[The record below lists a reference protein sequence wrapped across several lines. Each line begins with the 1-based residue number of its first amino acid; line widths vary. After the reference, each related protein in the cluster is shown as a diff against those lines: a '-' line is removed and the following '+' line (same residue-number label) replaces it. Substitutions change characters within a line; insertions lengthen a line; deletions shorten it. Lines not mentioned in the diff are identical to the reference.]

1 MPPSFSFQFSRRF
14 KSPPI
19 GLEVGRRSSD
29 AIALG
34 EYEMFRSSSS
44 TAKIALA
51 AFAIAAATV
60 AGCGGGG
67 GYGGGSMP
75 PGPQPS
81 ASAVP
86 SITIVLFARNVGS
99 VNDPTFGTVQ
109 GFTQTT
115 NSQVLG
121 LAPGQQIMLKN
132 GDSVANAF
140 NVYSAYPTPPP
151 PGGTLDTSASGTT
164 TLAAGYRSGPIAP
177 GMSVGPLTVTNSAGN
192 LFIACAFHFGS
203 NGMQDGMIVNVGA
216 TPGPQ
221 ATGAGGASP
230 PPCHYYC

>member
-1 MPPSFSFQFSRRF
+1 
-14 KSPPI
+14 
-19 GLEVGRRSSD
+19 
-29 AIALG
+29 
-34 EYEMFRSSSS
+34 MFRSSSPF
-44 TAKIALA
+44 AKVALA
-51 AFAIAAATV
+51 VFAITAAAV

-67 GYGGGSMP
+67 GYGGGTTLP

-81 ASAVP
+81 SSAVP
-86 SITIVLFARNVGS
+86 SITILLFARNVGM

-109 GFTQTT
+109 GFSQQT

-121 LAPGQQIMLKN
+121 LAPGQQVMLKN
-132 GDSVANAF
+132 GDNVTHTF

-151 PGGTLDTSASGTT
+151 PGGTLDTSASGTS

-177 GMSVGPLTVTNSAGN
+177 GQSVGPLTVTNTNGD

-221 ATGAGGASP
+221 ASTASSSP

>member
-1 MPPSFSFQFSRRF
+1 
-14 KSPPI
+14 
-19 GLEVGRRSSD
+19 
-29 AIALG
+29 
-34 EYEMFRSSSS
+34 MFRSLSPL
-44 TAKIALA
+44 ARAALA
-51 AFAIAAATV
+51 VLALTTAAV

-67 GYGGGSMP
+67 GYGGGSTLP
-75 PGPQPS
+75 PGPKPS
-81 ASAVP
+81 VSAVP
-86 SITIVLFARNVGS
+86 AITIVLFARNVGM
-99 VNDPTFGTVQ
+99 VNDPTFGTIQ
-109 GFTQTT
+109 GFTQTS

-121 LAPGQQIMLKN
+121 LAPGQQIMLTN
-132 GDSVANAF
+132 GDNVTHTF

-164 TLAAGYRSGPIAP
+164 TLAAGYRSGPIQA
-177 GMSVGPLTVTNSAGN
+177 GQSVGPLTVTNATGD

-221 ATGAGGASP
+221 ATSAGGGASP

>member
-1 MPPSFSFQFSRRF
+1 MF
-14 KSPPI
+14 
-19 GLEVGRRSSD
+19 
-29 AIALG
+29 ALT
-34 EYEMFRSSSS
+34 
-44 TAKIALA
+44 TAA
-51 AFAIAAATV
+51 V

-67 GYGGGSMP
+67 GYGGGTTLP

-81 ASAVP
+81 VSAVP
-86 SITIVLFARNVGS
+86 AITILLFARNVGM
-99 VNDPTFGTVQ
+99 VNDPTFGTIQ
-109 GFTQTT
+109 GFTQAS

-121 LAPGQQIMLKN
+121 LSPGQQIMLKN
-132 GDSVANAF
+132 GDNVTHTF

-164 TLAAGYRSGPIAP
+164 TLAAGYRSGPIPA
-177 GMSVGPLTVTNSAGN
+177 GQSVGPLTVTNATGN

-221 ATGAGGASP
+221 ATAAGGGASP

>member
-1 MPPSFSFQFSRRF
+1 
-14 KSPPI
+14 
-19 GLEVGRRSSD
+19 
-29 AIALG
+29 
-34 EYEMFRSSSS
+34 MFRNSSSL
-44 TAKIALA
+44 AKVALA

-67 GYGGGSMP
+67 GYGGSGLP
-75 PGPQPS
+75 GGPGPQPS

-86 SITIVLFARNVGS
+86 TITIVLFARNVGQ

-121 LAPGQQIMLKN
+121 LSPGQQITLKN
-132 GDSVANAF
+132 GDTHIHTF
-140 NVYSAYPTPPP
+140 NVYSSYPTPPP
-151 PGGTLDTSASGTT
+151 IGQTLNTTASGTT
-164 TLAAGYRSGPIAP
+164 TLDVGYRSGPIQP
-177 GMSVGPLTVTNSAGN
+177 GATTAPLTVTNTTGN

-203 NGMQDGMIVNVGA
+203 NGMKDGLIVNVGA

-221 ATGAGGASP
+221 ASTASSSP

>member
-1 MPPSFSFQFSRRF
+1 
-14 KSPPI
+14 
-19 GLEVGRRSSD
+19 
-29 AIALG
+29 
-34 EYEMFRSSSS
+34 MFRLSSSL
-44 TAKIALA
+44 AKVALA

-67 GYGGGSMP
+67 GYGGAAPPG

-99 VNDPTFGTVQ
+99 VNDPTFGTIQ
-109 GFTQTT
+109 GFTQTA

-121 LAPGQQIMLKN
+121 LTPGQQIMLKN
-132 GDSVANAF
+132 GDNVTHTF

-151 PGGTLDTSASGTT
+151 VGGTLDTSASGTT
-164 TLAAGYRSGPIAP
+164 MLAAGYRSGPITA
-177 GMSVGPLTVTNSAGN
+177 GSSVGPLTVTNSTGN

-203 NGMQDGMIVNVGA
+203 NGMQDGMIVNVNA

-221 ATGAGGASP
+221 ATAAGGGASP

>member
-1 MPPSFSFQFSRRF
+1 
-14 KSPPI
+14 
-19 GLEVGRRSSD
+19 
-29 AIALG
+29 
-34 EYEMFRSSSS
+34 MFRSSSS
-44 TAKIALA
+44 RAKVALA

-67 GYGGGSMP
+67 GGYGGSGLP
-75 PGPQPS
+75 GGPGPQPS

-86 SITIVLFARNVGS
+86 TITIVLFSRNVGT

-121 LAPGQQIMLKN
+121 LSPGQQITLKN
-132 GDSVANAF
+132 GDTHIHTF
-140 NVYSAYPTPPP
+140 NVYSSYPTPPP
-151 PGGTLDTSASGTT
+151 VGGTLDTSPSNTT
-164 TLAAGYRSGPIAP
+164 ALDVGYRSGPIQP
-177 GMSVGPLTVTNSAGN
+177 GATTAPLTVTNTSGN

-203 NGMQDGMIVNVGA
+203 NGMKDGMIVNVGA

-221 ATGAGGASP
+221 ATAAGGGASP

>member
-1 MPPSFSFQFSRRF
+1 
-14 KSPPI
+14 
-19 GLEVGRRSSD
+19 
-29 AIALG
+29 
-34 EYEMFRSSSS
+34 MFRSSSPF
-44 TAKIALA
+44 AKVALA
-51 AFAIAAATV
+51 VFAITAAAV

-67 GYGGGSMP
+67 GYGGGTTLP

-81 ASAVP
+81 SSAVP
-86 SITIVLFARNVGS
+86 SITILLFARNVGM

-109 GFTQTT
+109 GFSQQT

-121 LAPGQQIMLKN
+121 LAPGQQVMLKN
-132 GDSVANAF
+132 GDNVTHTF

-151 PGGTLDTSASGTT
+151 PGGTLDTSASETS

-177 GMSVGPLTVTNSAGN
+177 GQSVGPLTVTNTNGD

-221 ATGAGGASP
+221 ASTASSSP

>member
-1 MPPSFSFQFSRRF
+1 
-14 KSPPI
+14 
-19 GLEVGRRSSD
+19 
-29 AIALG
+29 
-34 EYEMFRSSSS
+34 MFRSSSS
-44 TAKIALA
+44 RAKVALA

-67 GYGGGSMP
+67 GYGGSMP
-75 PGPQPS
+75 GGPGPQPS

-86 SITIVLFARNVGS
+86 TITIVLFARNVGM

-109 GFTQTT
+109 GFTQAT

-121 LAPGQQIMLKN
+121 LAPGQQIMLRN
-132 GDSVANAF
+132 GDNVTHTF
-140 NVYSAYPTPPP
+140 NVYSTYPTPPP
-151 PGGTLDTSASGTT
+151 VGGHLDTTSSNTT
-164 TLAAGYRSGPIAP
+164 TLDAGFRSGPILA
-177 GMSVGPLTVTNSAGN
+177 GASVGPLTVTNTAGN

-203 NGMQDGMIVNVGA
+203 NGMQDGVVINVGA

-221 ATGAGGASP
+221 ASTASASP